1 MQKLGTARTMSL
13 LATAALVALL
23 AILYAGRAGG
33 ASAAP
38 EASKIV
44 VRAAANKALGKTI
57 LVDRRGRT
65 LYTLSAETRGR
76 FICTTKLCLSLW
88 TPLVLS
94 HGTKPTGAQLLATV
108 RRPDGGTQ
116 VTYRGRPLYTFNQ
129 DTKPGDVKGN
139 GFKDGRCLASREP
152 DRDEGRAHVG
162 RRLRRPLRL
171 ALDHAGGPGGELHP
185 SGPLERERV
194 RTARAASGRS

>member
-23 AILYAGRAGG
+23 YGGRVGDAN
-33 ASAAP
+33 AAP
-38 EASKIV
+38 ETSKPV
-44 VRAAANKALGKTI
+44 VRTAANKALGKTI

-65 LYTLSAETRGR
+65 LYTLSAETHGR
-76 FICTTKLCLSLW
+76 FICTTKFCLSLW

-94 HGTKPTGAQLLATV
+94 HGTRPTGAQLLATV

-139 GFKDGRCLASREP
+139 GFEDVGVWRPASP
-152 DRDEGRAHVG
+152 TATKAT
-162 RRLRRPLRL
+162 P
-171 ALDHAGGPGGELHP
+171 P
-185 SGPLERERV
+185 SGGGYGGLY
-194 RTARAASGRS
+194 G